1 MRPQKLRL
9 IAAKPACRRFSPDTG
24 NDAPAMTLGLDMLEA
39 LRLADAEGLS
49 QEEAARQMEISPP
62 TFCRLLAEARRRVA
76 QALTRGLPL
85 VMEGG
90 PVRLRCQ
97 HHSGGEGPHGGHGQL
112 RMGRRG
118 RPGQQSRQRSRV
130 LLPVRVAGTASGMAG
145 EAGHHA
151 DFRSDDAHR
160 RRRHDAVQGRRK
172 GATDMLWTKLGM
184 GLLGMAG
191 KGLAGSGLLQTLSQG
206 LGSGKGGGSG
216 KGMGCGRGGS
226 LHGSGM
232 KGSRSGKDGK
242 GCRQTDAPALDELL
256 TGLLQRQTTV
266 GETVRTFLP
275 AASPHE
281 AGAETIDVQALPAG
295 AAASTAVDNTDMEA
309 AMRALLGSIHHF
321 SDGRVRLRH
330 PLFRESSTFGALHT
344 LLCEGTGIR
353 DATFN
358 AATGSALLTY
368 DPGQT
373 SRKEFLQQALPLG
386 ACLLEWEARHS

>member
-1 MRPQKLRL
+1 
-9 IAAKPACRRFSPDTG
+9 
-24 NDAPAMTLGLDMLEA
+24 
-39 LRLADAEGLS
+39 
-49 QEEAARQMEISPP
+49 
-62 TFCRLLAEARRRVA
+62 
-76 QALTRGLPL
+76 
-85 VMEGG
+85 
-90 PVRLRCQ
+90 
-97 HHSGGEGPHGGHGQL
+97 
-112 RMGRRG
+112 
-118 RPGQQSRQRSRV
+118 
-130 LLPVRVAGTASGMAG
+130 
-145 EAGHHA
+145 
-151 DFRSDDAHR
+151 
-160 RRRHDAVQGRRK
+160 
-172 GATDMLWTKLGM
+172 MLWTKLGM

-330 PLFRESSTFGALHT
+330 PL
-344 LLCEGTGIR
+344 IR

-358 AATGSALLTY
+358 AATGSALLTD

>member
-1 MRPQKLRL
+1 
-9 IAAKPACRRFSPDTG
+9 
-24 NDAPAMTLGLDMLEA
+24 
-39 LRLADAEGLS
+39 
-49 QEEAARQMEISPP
+49 
-62 TFCRLLAEARRRVA
+62 
-76 QALTRGLPL
+76 
-85 VMEGG
+85 
-90 PVRLRCQ
+90 
-97 HHSGGEGPHGGHGQL
+97 
-112 RMGRRG
+112 
-118 RPGQQSRQRSRV
+118 
-130 LLPVRVAGTASGMAG
+130 
-145 EAGHHA
+145 
-151 DFRSDDAHR
+151 
-160 RRRHDAVQGRRK
+160 
-172 GATDMLWTKLGM
+172 MLWTKLGM

-358 AATGSALLTY
+358 AVTCSALMQRHISPPVLSL
-368 DPGQT
+368 PAT
-373 SRKEFLQQALPLG
+373 SFRNSSSCLYPTTKNSCPILSSRSIVAYIFLILSIPPSVRLNGFFEKIA
-386 ACLLEWEARHS
+386 

>member
-1 MRPQKLRL
+1 
-9 IAAKPACRRFSPDTG
+9 
-24 NDAPAMTLGLDMLEA
+24 
-39 LRLADAEGLS
+39 
-49 QEEAARQMEISPP
+49 
-62 TFCRLLAEARRRVA
+62 
-76 QALTRGLPL
+76 
-85 VMEGG
+85 
-90 PVRLRCQ
+90 
-97 HHSGGEGPHGGHGQL
+97 
-112 RMGRRG
+112 
-118 RPGQQSRQRSRV
+118 
-130 LLPVRVAGTASGMAG
+130 
-145 EAGHHA
+145 
-151 DFRSDDAHR
+151 
-160 RRRHDAVQGRRK
+160 
-172 GATDMLWTKLGM
+172 MLWTKLGM

-275 AASPHE
+275 AASPRE

-330 PLFRESSTFGALHT
+330 PLFRKAARSGPCTRCCARGPASGTPPSTPSPAPR
-344 LLCEGTGIR
+344 C
-353 DATFN
+353 
-358 AATGSALLTY
+358 
-368 DPGQT
+368 
-373 SRKEFLQQALPLG
+373 
-386 ACLLEWEARHS
+386 

>member
-1 MRPQKLRL
+1 
-9 IAAKPACRRFSPDTG
+9 
-24 NDAPAMTLGLDMLEA
+24 
-39 LRLADAEGLS
+39 
-49 QEEAARQMEISPP
+49 
-62 TFCRLLAEARRRVA
+62 
-76 QALTRGLPL
+76 
-85 VMEGG
+85 
-90 PVRLRCQ
+90 
-97 HHSGGEGPHGGHGQL
+97 
-112 RMGRRG
+112 
-118 RPGQQSRQRSRV
+118 
-130 LLPVRVAGTASGMAG
+130 
-145 EAGHHA
+145 
-151 DFRSDDAHR
+151 
-160 RRRHDAVQGRRK
+160 
-172 GATDMLWTKLGM
+172 MLWTKLGM

-206 LGSGKGGGSG
+206 LGSGSGKGGGSG

-256 TGLLQRQTTV
+256 TGLLQRQTNV

-295 AAASTAVDNTDMEA
+295 TAASTAVDNTDMEA

-330 PLFRESSTFGALHT
+330 PLFRESSTFGALYT

-358 AATGSALLTY
+358 AVTGSALLTY

>member
-1 MRPQKLRL
+1 M
-9 IAAKPACRRFSPDTG
+9 
-24 NDAPAMTLGLDMLEA
+24 
-39 LRLADAEGLS
+39 
-49 QEEAARQMEISPP
+49 
-62 TFCRLLAEARRRVA
+62 
-76 QALTRGLPL
+76 
-85 VMEGG
+85 
-90 PVRLRCQ
+90 
-97 HHSGGEGPHGGHGQL
+97 
-112 RMGRRG
+112 
-118 RPGQQSRQRSRV
+118 
-130 LLPVRVAGTASGMAG
+130 
-145 EAGHHA
+145 
-151 DFRSDDAHR
+151 
-160 RRRHDAVQGRRK
+160 
-172 GATDMLWTKLGM
+172 
-184 GLLGMAG
+184 
-191 KGLAGSGLLQTLSQG
+191 
-206 LGSGKGGGSG
+206 
-216 KGMGCGRGGS
+216 
-226 LHGSGM
+226 
-232 KGSRSGKDGK
+232 
-242 GCRQTDAPALDELL
+242 
-256 TGLLQRQTTV
+256 

-358 AATGSALLTY
+358 AVTGSALLTY

>member
-1 MRPQKLRL
+1 MYYASGTYEAFARPLKPEGVDQKSAYIIGTGL
-9 IAAKPACRRFSPDTG
+9 AALTAACYLVRDGQMKGERALTADTG
-24 NDAPAMTLGLDMLEA
+24 TG
-39 LRLADAEGLS
+39 S
-49 QEEAARQMEISPP
+49 I
-62 TFCRLLAEARRRVA
+62 
-76 QALTRGLPL
+76 
-85 VMEGG
+85 
-90 PVRLRCQ
+90 
-97 HHSGGEGPHGGHGQL
+97 

-118 RPGQQSRQRSRV
+118 RPGPQSRQRSRV
-130 LLPVRVAGTASGMAG
+130 LLPVRVAGTASGMAE

-160 RRRHDAVQGRRK
+160 RRRHGAVQGRRK

-232 KGSRSGKDGK
+232 KGSRGGKDGK

-275 AASPHE
+275 AAPPHE

-295 AAASTAVDNTDMEA
+295 TSASTAVDNTDMEA

-330 PLFRESSTFGALHT
+330 PLFRESSTFGALYT
-344 LLCEGTGIR
+344 LLCEGTDIR

-358 AATGSALLTY
+358 AVTGSALLTY